1 MKIGGLQKLTLIDFP
16 EKPACTVFLAGCN
29 LRCPWCHSP
38 ELVVPEKINNAPEID
53 PDYFFEFLKE
63 RRDFLDG
70 VVICG
75 GEPTVNEDL
84 FDFAKKIKDIGYALK
99 LDTNGTDPKTIKR
112 LLDADLLD
120 YVAMDVKAPLEKYK
134 EVTGTDVKS
143 SVLRES
149 IAIIKEMDDYEFRTT
164 VVPEVHTKRDILT
177 IVKEIAPAKRY
188 YLQNFRGKKVV
199 DDRFLDKDSY
209 PIEFLEEIKSEIE
222 SNFEICKIR

>member
-29 LRCPWCHSP
+29 FRCPWCHSP
-38 ELVVPEKINNAPEID
+38 ELVVPEKINDAPEID

-84 FDFAKKIKDIGYALK
+84 FDFAKKIKDIGYAVK
-99 LDTNGTDPKTIKR
+99 LDTNGTDPKMIAD
-112 LLDADLLD
+112 LLNAGLLD

-134 EVTGTDVKS
+134 EVTLADVDSAK
-143 SVLRES
+143 LRES
-149 IAIIKEMDDYEFRTT
+149 IAIIKEMNDYEFRTT
-164 VVPEVHTKRDILT
+164 VVPEVHTKSDILA

-188 YLQNFRGKKVV
+188 YLQKFRGKKVV
-199 DDRFLDKDSY
+199 DNRFLGKEPY
-209 PIEFLEEIKSEIE
+209 PKEFLEEIKSEIE
-222 SNFEICKIR
+222 SDFEICKIR